1 MSLYFYYGLLREKR
15 EQLQRLQTCQSKLQG
30 NKQEFSS
37 YRESITNPEL
47 SAFTWQGTL
56 ANKFDEIRFEGMLHY
71 FTDIENNQFSE
82 VFSMLSSKMQTIR
95 SEIQAIEQTIH
106 RLESEAEATV
116 D

>member
-1 MSLYFYYGLLREKR
+1 MSLYYYYGLLREKR
-15 EQLQRLQTCQSKLQG
+15 EHLQRLQECQSRLRA
-30 NKQEFSS
+30 NKHEFSS

-56 ANKFDEIRFEGMLHY
+56 ANKFDEIRLEGMLHY

-82 VFSMLSSKMQTIR
+82 VFSLLSSKMQTIS

-106 RLESEAEATV
+106 RLESEAKTIAE
-116 D
+116 